1 LALSNALVQNAN
13 KNTINT
19 PTKML
24 NTLVN
29 EATDTSIVLTDLLRI
44 LLHEVKEPS
53 SYVIIVDDLPKKGK
67 N

>member
-1 LALSNALVQNAN
+1 
-13 KNTINT
+13 
-19 PTKML
+19 ML